1 MILQRSHAPG
11 SGPPFLPLA
20 FRLAASLGLLVLHA
34 ALPFEGPLP
43 GETLYVVLLCLVLGE
58 GIWEAARNLDR
69 TGDSFATPSL
79 PWIRFNLFLDLSL
92 VLLLIAFQGVNQERF
107 FTFYLLP
114 VLASAFYLPTLEI
127 VGVGLI
133 TAAAHTAM
141 VLAFAGGALPTF
153 GHSKPGLETESGQA
167 LILSLATLQ
176 IFAATLVVVLLRRNL
191 EALRTDL
198 SASEAAVDE
207 LSALHYHVVESL
219 FSGLITLDL
228 EHRITS
234 ANPAAEAIL
243 QRPIPTGLALR
254 QLFPEAHALEDA
266 IQAAHRFELRTH
278 PPGEGLR
285 VLGGQVAPLRDSEG
299 RPRGHL
305 LLFQDLTD
313 FKAMEDRTRTAERL
327 AVVGQLSAG
336 LAHEIRNPLASI
348 LGCVQLLSDDRQ
360 PPAMQKRLLGILA
373 RESDR
378 VNAIV
383 TGFLDFARP
392 SEYKVER
399 CYLPALVEEIQASWE
414 TDPRTEG
421 VALTVD
427 PVPRVWLQCDKDGFH
442 RMVTN
447 LLSNA
452 RKAVRGVE
460 RPRIRLGLVNGPPM
474 RLWVEDNGCGMDLE
488 RQRHLFVP
496 FSSGFEEGT
505 GLGLSLV
512 YQFVQA
518 MGWEIQVKSRPD
530 EGTRVQIGFPAATE
544 SPSGDTAA
552 LP

>member
-1 MILQRSHAPG
+1 MLLNRVHGPG

-43 GETLYVVLLCLVLGE
+43 GESLYVVLLSMVLIE

-69 TGDSFATPSL
+69 TGDPFATPSL
-79 PWIRFNLFLDLSL
+79 SWIRFNLLLDLSL

-141 VLAFAGGALPTF
+141 VLAFDSGVLPAF
-153 GHSKPGLETESGQA
+153 GHTIAGPESESSRA

-176 IFAATLVVVLLRRNL
+176 IFSATLVVVLLRRNL

-207 LSALHYHVVESL
+207 LSALHLHVVESL

-254 QLFPEAHALEDA
+254 QLFPEAEVLEQA
-266 IQAAHRFELRTH
+266 IQASRRFELKTGL
-278 PPGEGLR
+278 PGEGPR
-285 VLGGQVAPLRDSEG
+285 VLGGQVAPLRGPEG
-299 RPRGHL
+299 RPKGHL

-313 FKAMEDRTRTAERL
+313 YKAMEERTRTAERL

-336 LAHEIRNPLASI
+336 LAHELRNPLASI
-348 LGCVQLLSDDRQ
+348 MGCVQLLSDERQ
-360 PPAMQKRLLGILA
+360 PATMQKRLLGILA

-383 TGFLDFARP
+383 TGFLDFTRP
-392 SEYKVER
+392 SELKIER
-399 CYLPALVEEIQASWE
+399 CHLPSLVEEIQASWE
-414 TDPRTEG
+414 TDPRTG
-421 VALTVD
+421 GIAMSVD
-427 PVPRVWLQCDKDGFH
+427 PVPRVWFRSDRDAFH

-452 RKAVRGVE
+452 RKAVQDVE
-460 RPRIRLGLVNGPPM
+460 NPRVRLGMVNGPPM
-474 RLWVEDNGCGMDLE
+474 RLWVEDNGCGIDAE
-488 RQRHLFVP
+488 RLKHLFVP
-496 FSSGFEEGT
+496 FDSGFAEGT

-512 YQFVQA
+512 YQFVQT
-518 MGWEIQVKSRPD
+518 MGWEIHVKSRTGQ
-530 EGTRVQIGFPAATE
+530 GTRVEISFPAATE
-544 SPSGDTAA
+544 SLSGETPG